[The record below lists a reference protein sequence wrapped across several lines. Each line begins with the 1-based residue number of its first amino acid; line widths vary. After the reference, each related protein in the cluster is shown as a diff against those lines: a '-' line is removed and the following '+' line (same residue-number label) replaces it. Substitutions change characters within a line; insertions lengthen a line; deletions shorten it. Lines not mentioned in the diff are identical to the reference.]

1 MAIIANAQITIVD
14 LSDPIISN
22 TTPPSPSQDMLWL
35 DTSNTPNVLKR
46 WNGSSWVVV
55 NDTKNLENKVTTLQ
69 TDFKTEQ
76 GKISSLIKETTITKS
91 DGSTT

>member
-35 DTSNTPNVLKR
+35 DTSKTPNVLKR

-76 GKISSLIKETTITKS
+76 GKISSLIKESPPFKNKK
-91 DGSTT
+91 